1 MRRCFFII
9 LTHKPLDAFL
19 YKSGSQLRPLQAVSM
34 SVDDFSYC
42 QLGISTRIYVG
53 RGKRYF

>member
-1 MRRCFFII
+1 MCFFI